1 MNWDT
6 PTESQE
12 QNKTSQNVVTAL
24 FGTMLAGKNKPSF
37 SVELIKATAVNASE
51 NNIAFPVSQ
60 IAREK
65 RHNIFMKSQIY

>member
-12 QNKTSQNVVTAL
+12 QNKTSHNVVTAL

-37 SVELIKATAVNASE
+37 SELIKATAVNESE

>member
-1 MNWDT
+1 
-6 PTESQE
+6 
-12 QNKTSQNVVTAL
+12 
-24 FGTMLAGKNKPSF
+24 MLAGKNKPSF

-65 RHNIFMKSQIY
+65 TPQHFHEVTDLLGLYQTNIDVI

>member
-1 MNWDT
+1 
-6 PTESQE
+6 
-12 QNKTSQNVVTAL
+12 
-24 FGTMLAGKNKPSF
+24 MLASKNKPSF
-37 SVELIKATAVNASE
+37 SVELIKATAVNENE